1 MQTEQQAEL
10 LSDEVGEQESKPS
23 AGEILLQARL
33 IRGFSEKEVADRL
46 HITMHY
52 VKALE
57 ADRYE
62 KLPGAV
68 FAKGYIKSYALI
80 LDLDPEMVLERY
92 TEFTNQALEQEASR
106 QRVRRRRDKNRPWVI
121 VSVVVFIGGF
131 AGLWAYN
138 SFFADI
144 DTDSSTTPL
153 VDARD
158 IQDLGVAATPARIAA
173 QPAVAETVVI
183 QPPTQAISSPAIEP
197 EASPDLPTAL
207 SILAEDA
214 RSVPAQTATDTPDMK
229 AATTD
234 TLPAEE
240 VGNEPAQRLI
250 EIGAAGEDVLQIS
263 FSDESFIEVNDRL
276 DNRIHRG
283 VQRKGDIVQITG
295 SAPFTI
301 LLGDAPFTRLT
312 FNGTEIDVS
321 DDIRIDN
328 SARLTV
334 GL

>member
-1 MQTEQQAEL
+1 MQTEQHAEQL
-10 LSDEVGEQESKPS
+10 PDEVGEQESKPS

-33 IRGFSEKEVADRL
+33 IRGLSEKEVADRL
-46 HITMHY
+46 HMTMHY

-92 TEFTNQALEQEASR
+92 TESTNQALEQEASR

-121 VSVVVFIGGF
+121 VSVVVFVGGF

-138 SFFADI
+138 SFFTDI
-144 DTDSSTTPL
+144 DTGTPTTPI
-153 VDARD
+153 VNVSDA
-158 IQDLGVAATPARIAA
+158 QDLEIATTPALIAV
-173 QPAVAETVVI
+173 QPAVAETVPI
-183 QPPTQAISSPAIEP
+183 QPPAPVVSSPAIEP
-197 EASPDLPTAL
+197 EASPDLVTAL
-207 SILAEDA
+207 GILANDA
-214 RSVPAQTATDTPDMK
+214 RSVSAPTVTDTPGVTADR
-229 AATTD
+229 AA

-240 VGNEPAQRLI
+240 LGNEPTQRLI
-250 EIGAAGEDVLQIS
+250 EIGAVGEDVLQIS
-263 FSDESFIEVNDRL
+263 FSDESFIEVNDSL

-312 FNGTEIDVS
+312 FNGAEIDVS